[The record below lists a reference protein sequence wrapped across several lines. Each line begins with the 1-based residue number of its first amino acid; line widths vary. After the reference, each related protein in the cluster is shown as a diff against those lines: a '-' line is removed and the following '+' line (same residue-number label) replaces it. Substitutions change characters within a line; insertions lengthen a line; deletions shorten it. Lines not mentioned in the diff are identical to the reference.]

1 MEKWIVRH
9 LVLFL
14 FLNVAVSYCKA
25 EDDNPMEIGLKFG
38 FNISNLYTTD
48 SSTSDISM
56 GMNTGAFIKM
66 PISTTLA
73 IQPELCLTVKGSTI
87 RFNSANLDGTV
98 RFELT
103 YLEIPVL
110 LVLKSTK
117 HLNFQVGPY
126 LSYLMNANVRNVRD
140 IHLFDYEQNLNL
152 YQFRRFDTGLIIG
165 AALVVHSITVNVRYS
180 YGFIKV
186 GKEQVISG
194 NSYTIPNTNNG
205 VLSVHMSIP
214 IYFREYRRNTNQK
227 Y

>member
-1 MEKWIVRH
+1 MEKLIVRN
-9 LVLFL
+9 LILFL
-14 FLNVAVSYCKA
+14 FLNVTVSCCWA
-25 EDDNPMEIGLKFG
+25 EDYNPTEIGLKIG

-48 SSTSDISM
+48 SSTSDIGM
-56 GMNTGAFIKM
+56 GINAGGFIKM
-66 PISTTLA
+66 PISRVLA
-73 IQPELCLTVKGSTI
+73 IQPELCLTVKGSTV
-87 RFNSANLDGTV
+87 RFNSADLDGTA

-103 YLEIPVL
+103 YLELPVL
-110 LVLKSTK
+110 LVLKSTE

-126 LSYLMNANVRNVRD
+126 LSYLMNANIRNVSN

-152 YQFRRFDTGLIIG
+152 YKFRRFDTGLIIG
-165 AALVVHSITVNVRYS
+165 AALVVHSVTVSVRYS

-186 GKEQVISG
+186 GKEQIISG

-214 IYFREYRRNTNQK
+214 IYSKEFSRNINQK